1 MTLHALFV
9 SRHVSISH
17 SCHSARNSTIGTGEP
32 AVIDSHQTLSRS
44 VCRCED
50 WNTQNA
56 SRVGDSRNWNMLVS
70 VAADALICATGGFVT
85 TSKTQVTAA
94 AAPAAAAAA
103 AASHP
108 LCPVQ
113 KVPVFAEPF
122 AALKKSQ
129 STTPSVNVELDT
141 SFLSAFVYNKACMCK

>member
-1 MTLHALFV
+1 
-9 SRHVSISH
+9 
-17 SCHSARNSTIGTGEP
+17 
-32 AVIDSHQTLSRS
+32 
-44 VCRCED
+44 
-50 WNTQNA
+50 
-56 SRVGDSRNWNMLVS
+56 MLVT

-85 TSKTQVTAA
+85 TSKTHVTAA

-113 KVPVFAEPF
+113 KIPVFAETF
-122 AALKKSQ
+122 AALKKIQ

-141 SFLSAFVYNKACMCK
+141 SHLSAFVYNKACMCK